1 MGTLVREVVNQIHQT
16 YQAWV
21 SGIKVGVGT
30 VMSTSSLF
38 AGEETRPWQTAPTTT
53 ELIHEVNKK
62 GEPRKEIRNGTLQ
75 TVKVP

>member
-1 MGTLVREVVNQIHQT
+1 MLAREVVKQRYQT

-38 AGEETRPWQTAPTTT
+38 AGKETRPWQTAPSTT
-53 ELIHEVNKK
+53 ELIHKVNNE
-62 GEPRKEIRNGTLQ
+62 GEP
-75 TVKVP
+75 